1 MERHLGQDGA
11 FEFAIPAAA
20 VQFLQERQPGIIVRQ
35 LGHGFQGCASYQPW
49 RWRTVFVLDSVAF
62 LTRRHPQGELL
73 TVPGVEP
80 ELVNRRSRE
89 YHAQLAA
96 AGMQVAVADAPSQ
109 ELVAAAAQ
117 ETGDAGVLSPVDSQ
131 LLALALERDATLITD
146 DFAMQNVAASLGI
159 AWLPVET
166 DGIAKQLRWRWSCS
180 GCQQRWDEPH
190 GECPTCGS
198 ELRRTRR

>member
-1 MERHLGQDGA
+1 M
-11 FEFAIPAAA
+11 
-20 VQFLQERQPGIIVRQ
+20 
-35 LGHGFQGCASYQPW
+35 
-49 RWRTVFVLDSVAF
+49 FVLDSVAF
-62 LTRRHPQGELL
+62 FTRRHPSGELL
-73 TVPGVEP
+73 TAPGVEQ

-96 AGMQVAVADAPSQ
+96 AGMQVASPDGDAQQRVATTAR
-109 ELVAAAAQ
+109 

-131 LLALALERDATLITD
+131 LLALALERNATLITD
-146 DFAMQNVAASLGI
+146 DFAMQNVAAAMGV

-166 DGIAKQLRWRWSCS
+166 NGIAKQLRWRWRCG
-180 GCQQRWDEPH
+180 GCRQRWDEPH

>member
-1 MERHLGQDGA
+1 M
-11 FEFAIPAAA
+11 
-20 VQFLQERQPGIIVRQ
+20 
-35 LGHGFQGCASYQPW
+35 
-49 RWRTVFVLDSVAF
+49 FVLDSVAF
-62 LTRRHPQGELL
+62 LTRRHPQSELL

-96 AGMQVAVADAPSQ
+96 AGMQVAMASETARQQV
-109 ELVAAAAQ
+109 ETTAQ
-117 ETGDAGVLSPVDSQ
+117 ETGDGGVLSPVDTE

-166 DGIAKQLRWRWSCS
+166 AGIAKQLRWRWTCS
-180 GCQQRWDEPH
+180 GCRQKWDDPH

>member
-1 MERHLGQDGA
+1 M
-11 FEFAIPAAA
+11 
-20 VQFLQERQPGIIVRQ
+20 
-35 LGHGFQGCASYQPW
+35 
-49 RWRTVFVLDSVAF
+49 FVLDSVAF

-80 ELVNRRSRE
+80 ELVNRHSLE

-96 AGMQVAVADAPSQ
+96 AGLQVSVAD
-109 ELVAAAAQ
+109 VAALEQVETAAQ
-117 ETGDAGVLSPVDSQ
+117 ETGDAGVLSPVDLE
-131 LLALALERDATLITD
+131 LLALALERKATLVTD
-146 DFAMQNVAASLGI
+146 DFAMQNVAATLDI

>member
-1 MERHLGQDGA
+1 M
-11 FEFAIPAAA
+11 
-20 VQFLQERQPGIIVRQ
+20 
-35 LGHGFQGCASYQPW
+35 
-49 RWRTVFVLDSVAF
+49 FVLDSVAF

-80 ELVNRRSRE
+80 ELVNRRSLE

-96 AGMQVAVADAPSQ
+96 AGLQVSVAD
-109 ELVAAAAQ
+109 VAARERVQTTAQ
-117 ETGDAGVLSPVDSQ
+117 ETGDAGVLSPVDLE
-131 LLALALERDATLITD
+131 LLALALERKATLVTD
-146 DFAMQNVAASLGI
+146 DFAMQNVAATLDI

>member
-1 MERHLGQDGA
+1 M
-11 FEFAIPAAA
+11 
-20 VQFLQERQPGIIVRQ
+20 
-35 LGHGFQGCASYQPW
+35 
-49 RWRTVFVLDSVAF
+49 FVLDSVAF

-73 TVPGVEP
+73 TVSGVEP

-96 AGMQVAVADAPSQ
+96 AGMQVAMASETARQQV
-109 ELVAAAAQ
+109 ETAAQ
-117 ETGDAGVLSPVDSQ
+117 ETGDASVLSPVDLE
-131 LLALALERDATLITD
+131 LLALALERSATLVTD
-146 DFAMQNVAASLGI
+146 DFAMQNVAAALGI

-166 DGIAKQLRWRWSCS
+166 DGIAKQLRWRWTCS

>member
-1 MERHLGQDGA
+1 M
-11 FEFAIPAAA
+11 
-20 VQFLQERQPGIIVRQ
+20 
-35 LGHGFQGCASYQPW
+35 
-49 RWRTVFVLDSVAF
+49 FVLDSVAF

-73 TVPGVEP
+73 TVSGVEP

-96 AGMQVAVADAPSQ
+96 AGMQVSVAD
-109 ELVAAAAQ
+109 VAAREQVETTSQ
-117 ETGDAGVLSPVDSQ
+117 ETGDGGVLSAVDTE
-131 LLALALERDATLITD
+131 LLALALERNATLITD
-146 DFAMQNVAASLGI
+146 DFAMQNVAAALKI

-166 DGIAKQLRWRWSCS
+166 AGIARELRWRWTCV
-180 GCQQRWDEPH
+180 GCRQHWDEPH

>member
-1 MERHLGQDGA
+1 M
-11 FEFAIPAAA
+11 
-20 VQFLQERQPGIIVRQ
+20 
-35 LGHGFQGCASYQPW
+35 
-49 RWRTVFVLDSVAF
+49 FVLDSVAF

-80 ELVNRRSRE
+80 ELVNRRSLE
-89 YHAQLAA
+89 YHALLAA
-96 AGMQVAVADAPSQ
+96 AGLQVSVAD
-109 ELVAAAAQ
+109 VAALEQVETAAQ
-117 ETGDAGVLSPVDSQ
+117 ETGDAGVLSPVDLE
-131 LLALALERDATLITD
+131 LLALALERKATLVTD
-146 DFAMQNVAASLGI
+146 DFAMQNVAATLDI

>member
-1 MERHLGQDGA
+1 M
-11 FEFAIPAAA
+11 
-20 VQFLQERQPGIIVRQ
+20 
-35 LGHGFQGCASYQPW
+35 
-49 RWRTVFVLDSVAF
+49 FVLDSVAF

-73 TVPGVEP
+73 TVSGVEP

-96 AGMQVAVADAPSQ
+96 AGLQVSVAD
-109 ELVAAAAQ
+109 VAAREQVETVAQ
-117 ETGDAGVLSPVDSQ
+117 ETGDAGVLSPVDLE
-131 LLALALERDATLITD
+131 LLALALERSATLVTD
-146 DFAMQNVAASLGI
+146 DFAMQNVAVAMGI

-166 DGIAKQLRWRWSCS
+166 VGIAKQLRWRWTCS

>member
-1 MERHLGQDGA
+1 M
-11 FEFAIPAAA
+11 
-20 VQFLQERQPGIIVRQ
+20 
-35 LGHGFQGCASYQPW
+35 
-49 RWRTVFVLDSVAF
+49 FVLDSVAF

-73 TVPGVEP
+73 TVPGVEL

-96 AGMQVAVADAPSQ
+96 AGLQVSVAD
-109 ELVAAAAQ
+109 VAAREQVETVAQ
-117 ETGDAGVLSPVDSQ
+117 ETGDASVLSPVDLE

-146 DFAMQNVAASLGI
+146 DFAMQNVAAAMGI

-166 DGIAKQLRWRWSCS
+166 VGIAKQLRWRWTCS
-180 GCQQRWDEPH
+180 GCRQKWDEPH
-190 GECPTCGS
+190 DECPTCGS

>member
-1 MERHLGQDGA
+1 M
-11 FEFAIPAAA
+11 
-20 VQFLQERQPGIIVRQ
+20 
-35 LGHGFQGCASYQPW
+35 
-49 RWRTVFVLDSVAF
+49 FVLDSVAF

-73 TVPGVEP
+73 TVPGVEL

-96 AGMQVAVADAPSQ
+96 AGLQVSVADVAVREQ
-109 ELVAAAAQ
+109 VETAAQ
-117 ETGDAGVLSPVDSQ
+117 ETGDASVLSPVDLG
-131 LLALALERDATLITD
+131 LLALALERSATLVTD
-146 DFAMQNVAASLGI
+146 DFAMQNVAATLDIS
-159 AWLPVET
+159 WLPVET
-166 DGIAKQLRWRWSCS
+166 DGIVKQLRWRWTCS

>member
-1 MERHLGQDGA
+1 M
-11 FEFAIPAAA
+11 
-20 VQFLQERQPGIIVRQ
+20 
-35 LGHGFQGCASYQPW
+35 
-49 RWRTVFVLDSVAF
+49 FVLDSVAF
-62 LTRRHPQGELL
+62 LTRRHPQRELL

-80 ELVNRRSRE
+80 ELVNRRSLE

-96 AGMQVAVADAPSQ
+96 AGLQVSVAD
-109 ELVAAAAQ
+109 VAALEQVETAAQ
-117 ETGDAGVLSPVDSQ
+117 ETGDAGVLSPVDLE
-131 LLALALERDATLITD
+131 LLALALERKATLVTD
-146 DFAMQNVAASLGI
+146 DFAMQNVAATLDI

-198 ELRRTRR
+198 ELRRTQR